1 MPSRMSRLHVRLS
14 HRLSAGQGFVAV
26 PQRRRRCPRAG
37 KNMMVVWGSGLNR
50 AYPTRWTRF
59 CCVVRTRTAML
70 HQKDYE
76 EDRSDWSQQSTAND
90 SDTRRESEN
99 NQCSAPSSPGE
110 FVRGRACDQGS
121 RLNSIWCETAT
132 SGHIDPAVVLYVA
145 IMLCMYARSVAR
157 IYLFAAAIAGS

>member
-1 MPSRMSRLHVRLS
+1 
-14 HRLSAGQGFVAV
+14 
-26 PQRRRRCPRAG
+26 
-37 KNMMVVWGSGLNR
+37 
-50 AYPTRWTRF
+50 
-59 CCVVRTRTAML
+59 ML

-132 SGHIDPAVVLYVA
+132 SGHIDPAVVLYVV
-145 IMLCMYARSVAR
+145 IVLYMYARSVSR
-157 IYLFAAAIAGS
+157 TN